1 VTGELQQTG
10 GVGVSNIAGK
20 AYAMN
25 VVSPTGWP
33 HGIANRVIF
42 WAARTILKNRLN
54 GLLTLSLIHYARWAI
69 VRPKDFP
76 NLGEGQPKE
85 DIKYTYEFFFS
96 NFNGSWD
103 QYIDSFSMSI
113 ASGLDLF
120 WYSNVNYPKSVPI
133 EPFHNYITA
142 NQVQTDYYYNAYPL
156 AASNDVKAAS
166 KVRATLTELA
176 GAVDQGTDE
185 AFQAA
190 YDRAIISLQHDLGR
204 MEETPIV
211 SLAHAA
217 TAERARVEALSR

>member
-1 VTGELQQTG
+1 M
-10 GVGVSNIAGK
+10 SNIAGK

-42 WAARTILKNRLN
+42 WAARTFLKNRLA
-54 GLLTLSLIHYARWAI
+54 GLQTLSLIHYARWAI
-69 VRPKDFP
+69 VSPKEFP
-76 NLGEGQPKE
+76 NLGEGQPE
-85 DIKYTYEFFFS
+85 EEVTYSYEFFFS

-133 EPFHNYITA
+133 EAFHRYINA
-142 NQVQTDYYYNAYPL
+142 NQIQTDYYYTAYPL
-156 AASNDVKAAS
+156 ASSNDVKAAS
-166 KVRATLTELA
+166 RVRAALTSLA
-176 GAVDQGTDE
+176 AAADEGTDE
-185 AFQAA
+185 QFRDA
-190 YDRAIISLQHDLGR
+190 YDRTVLALQHDLGR

-211 SLAHAA
+211 SLANAA
-217 TAERARVEALSR
+217 VRERNRVEALGP

>member
-1 VTGELQQTG
+1 M
-10 GVGVSNIAGK
+10 SNIAGK

-33 HGIANRVIF
+33 AGIANRVIF
-42 WAARTILKNRLN
+42 WAARTFLKNRLR

-76 NLGEGQPKE
+76 NLGEGQPE
-85 DIKYTYEFFFS
+85 EEIEYTYEFFFS

-113 ASGLDLF
+113 ATGLDLF
-120 WYSNVNYPKSVPI
+120 WFTNVNYPKSVPI
-133 EPFHNYITA
+133 EAFHRYITA
-142 NQVQTDYYYNAYPL
+142 NQIQTDYYYNAYPL
-156 AASNDVKAAS
+156 AASNDVKSAS
-166 KVRATLTELA
+166 RVRGALVELA
-176 GAVDQGTDE
+176 GAIEQGTDQE
-185 AFQAA
+185 FKAA
-190 YDRAIISLQHDLGR
+190 YDKTVLRLQHDLGR

-217 TAERARVEALSR
+217 ARERQRVEALVLP